1 MKLIFLS
8 LISLFTLIG
17 YVKVGA
23 ENESPL
29 KKEDKEF
36 QQLMTD
42 FNKTLEHNKKV
53 QVRADKTKDKLIVA
67 TTNKINNLS
76 NENKLLKNEIS
87 EMKIKIDTIYIHD
100 TILIKEKKSFWG
112 KTKVDTTGN

>member
-1 MKLIFLS
+1 MKLIVLS
-8 LISLFTLIG
+8 LISIFTLIG
-17 YVKVGA
+17 FVNVGA
-23 ENESPL
+23 EGESAI

-36 QQLMTD
+36 QQLMND
-42 FNKTLEHNKKV
+42 FNKTLQHNKKV
-53 QVRADKTKDKLIVA
+53 QVQADVTKEKLIIA

>member
-8 LISLFTLIG
+8 LISIFTLIG

-42 FNKTLEHNKKV
+42 FNKTIEHNKTV
-53 QVRADKTKDKLIVA
+53 QTKADETKEKLIA
-67 TTNKINNLS
+67 STTKMIIQLS
-76 NENKLLKNEIS
+76 IENKALKTELNEIKAKLDS
-87 EMKIKIDTIYIHD
+87 VSIDTSSTFNLLPIS
-100 TILIKEKKSFWG
+100 KG
-112 KTKVDTTGN
+112 

>member
-1 MKLIFLS
+1 MKLIYIS

-17 YVKVGA
+17 YVNVGA

-36 QQLMTD
+36 KQLMSD

-53 QVRADKTKDKLIVA
+53 QVQADVAKEKLIVA
-67 TTNKINNLS
+67 TTNKIIKLS
-76 NENKLLKNEIS
+76 NENKELKTELNEIKAILDS
-87 EMKIKIDTIYIHD
+87 VSIDTGR
-100 TILIKEKKSFWG
+100 SFSLLPIPKG
-112 KTKVDTTGN
+112 